1 MLELLD
7 FHRKMYDARWNSEM
21 DLYVSMQQLEDEFVA
36 LAEREGVNLEKL
48 NEMLEQLYIP
58 PYKYSLLPEHLR
70 HSNSAKREKSGRP
83 SLGVTK
89 KVSITLPQDIWQK
102 IEGEIKDQDLKS
114 MSAFFRKI
122 ILDRY
127 KEMEMKNNGSCME

>member
-7 FHRKMYDARWNSEM
+7 FHRKMYDARWNSEK
-21 DLYVSMQQLEDEFVA
+21 DLYISMKQLEDDFVA
-36 LAEREGVNLEKL
+36 LADREGVDFEKV

-58 PYKYSLLPEHLR
+58 PYKYDSLPEHLK
-70 HSNSAKREKSGRP
+70 HSNSAKKEKVGRP

-89 KVSITLPQDIWQK
+89 KVSVTLPQDIWEM

-122 ILDRY
+122 ALDRY
-127 KEMEMKNNGSCME
+127 KERV